1 MPSSA
6 NSRTRPEVRK
16 SSVTSESAAKRGA
29 STQTAVSRRAV
40 RAARRAAERRRRN
53 NILLGTFSVLVVV
66 GLIWLLV
73 SHVSSQASPSASTT
87 GPKYNCATPTAT
99 AIGPLPAVT
108 PPPSPPKLPSD
119 VTVQTKSVNYTD
131 SNNLTQSADLQYAV
145 LQQGCGPAV
154 VSGNTV
160 IVIYTGWVQSTG
172 KLFDSS
178 LSHAPS
184 SCGGTIT
191 GSCGFTLG
199 QTPPAVIAG
208 WEGGLPGM
216 KPGETRRLIIPPTLG
231 YGATGQTDQNT
242 GAVVIPPNATL
253 VFDITLVS
261 ITSGS

>member
-16 SSVTSESAAKRGA
+16 SSVTSESAAKRGT

-40 RAARRAAERRRRN
+40 RAAKRAAERRRRN
-53 NILLGTFSVLVVV
+53 NILLGTFSVLGVV

-73 SHVSSQASPSASTT
+73 SHVSSQASPKAST
-87 GPKYNCATPTAT
+87 GPKYNCAAPTAT
-99 AIGPLPAVT
+99 AIGPVPAVT
-108 PPPSPPKLPSD
+108 PPASPPKLPSD

-131 SNNLTQSADLQYAV
+131 SNNLTQSANLQYAI
-145 LQQGCGPAV
+145 LNQGCGPAV

-160 IVIYTGWVQSTG
+160 IVIYSGWVESTG

-242 GAVVIPPNATL
+242 GAVIIPPNATL

-261 ITSGS
+261 ISSGS